1 MQSTKEKFSLSYP
14 MTQLGE
20 ATKLHPYPSGPC
32 LDILLTMIM
41 MILQKSWKVKYNG
54 LKSYLQ
60 VARPTALRLESP
72 THLPMEIWVMCWP
85 LPEGW
90 KSMILYSP
98 QSKSTSPPS
107 PLSSATLNFSP
118 AVARRKVPK
127 SSSHLVTP
135 WPIRRGH
142 HATSWSFGL
151 FLPAPAGQ
159 RHLLPGILNLEIVVK
174 PVNIKNSLLK
184 QYAVVSRF

>member
-1 MQSTKEKFSLSYP
+1 MCNFARYSSLQDNIYILHNHYTIKIARDRVQSTKEKFSLSYP

-72 THLPMEIWVMCWP
+72 THGNMSNVL
-85 LPEGW
+85 
-90 KSMILYSP
+90 
-98 QSKSTSPPS
+98 
-107 PLSSATLNFSP
+107 
-118 AVARRKVPK
+118 
-127 SSSHLVTP
+127 
-135 WPIRRGH
+135 
-142 HATSWSFGL
+142 ATSWRL
-151 FLPAPAGQ
+151 EEYDI
-159 RHLLPGILNLEIVVK
+159 ILTSK
-174 PVNIKNSLLK
+174 
-184 QYAVVSRF
+184 